1 MNREDL
7 TFGLDSLPPGVEPWS
22 VVALL
27 GTWWGAGL
35 VAPFRSFLAILSVL
49 LLLLALP
56 VQWRARAALALWSM
70 ASLFGLFVGRFWS
83 QATGITDDNRIV
95 IDEIAGA
102 LVAVAVNYP
111 SQDTLNGGNSIDC
124 SPPSSNWLPTSPC
137 PKRGALPPPSPGRV
151 SRRLRVR
158 TSASSAGGPGTS
170 ISLTAVG
177 MPRLRPSTL
186 MAGRSS
192 RSSISSPT
200 SCVGL
205 PMRCSRRHHSEAV
218 RIGKGTRSTPTGERS
233 PSARRSR
240 KLTNMC
246 SQIRCHTR
254 ARLKSGRRRLAGRSS
269 SRRRTASTSA

>member
-102 LVAVAVNYP
+102 LVAVAPVI
-111 SQDTLNGGNSIDC
+111 NGHIAIVS
-124 SPPSSNWLPTSPC
+124 L
-137 PKRGALPPPSPGRV
+137 GAVLFSALDKLKPWPVSLLENELFPWSLGVALDDIAAGLVIAGLLAGGHALQRMRR
-151 SRRLRVR
+151 SRR
-158 TSASSAGGPGTS
+158 SAPTRIGQIAGGPGD
-170 ISLTAVG
+170 
-177 MPRLRPSTL
+177 
-186 MAGRSS
+186 
-192 RSSISSPT
+192 
-200 SCVGL
+200 
-205 PMRCSRRHHSEAV
+205 
-218 RIGKGTRSTPTGERS
+218 
-233 PSARRSR
+233 
-240 KLTNMC
+240 
-246 SQIRCHTR
+246 Q
-254 ARLKSGRRRLAGRSS
+254 
-269 SRRRTASTSA
+269 